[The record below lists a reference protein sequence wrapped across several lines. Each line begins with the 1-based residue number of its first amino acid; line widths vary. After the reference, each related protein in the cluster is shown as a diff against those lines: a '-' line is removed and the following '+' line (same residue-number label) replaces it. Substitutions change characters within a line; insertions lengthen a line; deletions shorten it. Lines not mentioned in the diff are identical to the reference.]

1 MIRVIAF
8 VLSICCCVGLL
19 SGVHRAV
26 NAQEEN
32 LVFTENVIEG
42 DSSVA
47 EGLTVGMEFGMGEH
61 LRWDIRHALG
71 NPQGDVD
78 FTFFQFDPVDKSDG
92 YYNHFRIY
100 TSTGFGF
107 STSGVWDIP
116 DTPMGSVFRAAYD
129 NYLATGEKTM
139 EVRLADYFGEYPMEF
154 ELSYQSEGYYCHE
167 SVSHIAR
174 LTHTGDYESGSATYD
189 ALMELFDFR
198 VPETV
203 QAEISLEI
211 DAAGRLS
218 GAGMNTMSE
227 TDIAIEGQMNDDG
240 IWFVPYGYALLGQS
254 GAQSTVC
261 PDGFGVYFIPWKET
275 GEIQHLVDG
284 TDRAEITGDVANMRN
299 IYPMDDSVQ
308 VFGFRMDPT
317 YSRLV
322 LLTLEDGM
330 INVVFLDL
338 ATGEETHRFEL
349 MPPYEENPGWISWA
363 FTEDATAVY
372 TRDQAAVL
380 DTSGEPELVFV
391 TAGGQNMEPLDR
403 YYMGS
408 GALVCKDGQ
417 LRLTGTT
424 WDHTEAYYV
433 AVYDGTGLLYYGT
446 YGCSLLET
454 NNPGYRYQIS
464 DYGYFGHTLE

>member
-32 LVFTENVIEG
+32 LIFTENVIEG
-42 DSSVA
+42 DPSVA
-47 EGLTVGMEFGMGEH
+47 AGLTVGSVLQMGEH
-61 LRWDIRHALG
+61 LRWDIRHTLG
-71 NPQGDVD
+71 QLQGQTT
-78 FTFFQFDPVDKSDG
+78 FTFSQPGFPYEQSWEHSNFQLYS
-92 YYNHFRIY
+92 
-100 TSTGFGF
+100 STGFCF
-107 STSGVWDIP
+107 STSGSWDIP
-116 DTPMGSVFRAAYD
+116 DTPMGKLFQMAYAR
-129 NYLATGEKTM
+129 YQETGEKTM
-139 EVRLADYFGEYPMEF
+139 EVSLADHFEDYLMEY
-154 ELSYQSEGYYCHE
+154 ELSYYSEKYTCSEYF
-167 SVSHIAR
+167 SHLAR
-174 LTHTGDYESGSATYD
+174 LTQTGDYQSVSPTYD
-189 ALMELFDFR
+189 ALMEVFHFR
-198 VPETV
+198 VPESV
-203 QAEISLEI
+203 RAEISLEI
-211 DAAGRLS
+211 DAAGRLT
-218 GAGMNTMSE
+218 GAGMNTMSA
-227 TDIAIEGQMNDDG
+227 TDIAVEGQMNDDG

-275 GEIQHLVDG
+275 GETQHLMDG
-284 TDRAEITGDVANMRN
+284 TDRAEVTGDVANMRN

-363 FTEDATAVY
+363 FTEDVTAVY

-464 DYGYFGHTLE
+464 DYGYFSHTLE